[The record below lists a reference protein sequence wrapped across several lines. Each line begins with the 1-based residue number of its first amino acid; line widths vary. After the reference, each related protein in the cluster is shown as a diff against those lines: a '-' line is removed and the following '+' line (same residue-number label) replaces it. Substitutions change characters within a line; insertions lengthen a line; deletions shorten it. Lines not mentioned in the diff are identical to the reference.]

1 MPAFEFISCFI
12 FCWEKMCTLHFYK
25 NYSTLQKLQFLCSLW
40 KTVQTDIAILVI

>member
-1 MPAFEFISCFI
+1 VYFTF
-12 FCWEKMCTLHFYK
+12 FYK